1 MTSSYDESDHER
13 AFNAYRDCGSLYQ
26 AADMTGIAY
35 NTIRRW
41 SKDYAC
47 PCPHHN
53 YDAKILLAA
62 DNDQIHLILGNWN
75 LADIEA
81 RLPASELP
89 VFRTWLRIF
98 ATAVFF
104 TTGDVPAILRKDVNG
119 ELLTAA
125 DIRKRTQTLRKP
137 SYKESIESLRAAI
150 EEVRAILIRNGIDT
164 QKPGVKPSP
173 LAGVNPTTMMIAQQA
188 ILHLPNQVD
197 RDACCELFD
206 ALYNAAG
213 VGTSIRSY

>member
-1 MTSSYDESDHER
+1 MTSPYTESDHER
-13 AFNAYRDCGSLYQ
+13 AFQAYKECGSLYQ
-26 AADMTGIAY
+26 VAQMTGIAY
-35 NTIRRW
+35 NTVNRW

-47 PCPHHN
+47 SCPYHN
-53 YDAKILLAA
+53 WDAKILLAA
-62 DNDQIHLILGNWN
+62 DNDQVHLVLGNWN
-75 LADIEA
+75 LEDIEA

-89 VFRTWLRIF
+89 AFRTWLRIF
-98 ATAVFF
+98 AAAVFF
-104 TTGDVPAILRKDVNG
+104 TTGDVPAILRRDVNG
-119 ELLTAA
+119 EPLTAA

-150 EEVRAILIRNGIDT
+150 EEVRAILVRNGIDT
-164 QKPGVKPSP
+164 HKPGVKTSP

-206 ALYNAAG
+206 TLYNAAG
-213 VGTSIRSY
+213 VTTSIRS